1 MRLFPNARDEHLN
14 GKENLRRAYMF
25 LFVRPVTMCL
35 TWCSEKVVQFPGA
48 DLRLVIFQRVFLTRS
63 VHRQASLMGIGAMRR
78 SYGDCRHQCAQ
89 ESSGVGLIWFAVHN
103 IGCGSR
109 KCPSMR
115 WPAAS
120 VSRQRRHDFHCRRC
134 ATFLSFSFSLPKC
147 YISECSNFDSPTLFC
162 STNVIGTIN

>member
-1 MRLFPNARDEHLN
+1 MCSFQCVRL
-14 GKENLRRAYMF
+14 
-25 LFVRPVTMCL
+25 VTVCL
-35 TWCSEKVVQFPGA
+35 TWCTENVVQFPGA
-48 DLRLVIFQRVFLTRS
+48 ELRLVMFKECLDPLT
-63 VHRQASLMGIGAMRR
+63 ATIGILGFGAMRR
-78 SYGDCRHQCAQ
+78 SCGECRHESTQ

-120 VSRQRRHDFHCRRC
+120 VSRQRHDFHCRRC

-147 YISECSNFDSPTLFC
+147 YISECSNCDSPTLFC